1 MDTNMSKDVTSKKQI
16 ESLLEELQS
25 LKSKVEKLELLV
37 LKDNN
42 PLNLGGKIVTIQE
55 EKTIIKANKVEE
67 DV

>member
-1 MDTNMSKDVTSKKQI
+1 MSKDVTSKKQI